1 MATDD
6 QQRPE
11 DPVAA
16 VERAADVLAA
26 LWTASQHELETR
38 VSASQF
44 QALTVIARHGRVN
57 LNGLAEAMG
66 AIPSSASRLCDRLQ
80 AAGFVARCESGH
92 SRREVELTL
101 TRSGRALMAEVSRL
115 RRREVARILAGMS
128 PADRL
133 HLVMGLTGFAEAAEP
148 AAVEPNA
155 AGSRG
160 RPA

>member
-6 QQRPE
+6 QQHPD
-11 DPVAA
+11 DPAAA

-26 LWTASQHELETR
+26 LWTASQHVLETR

-44 QALTVIARHGRVN
+44 QALTVIARHGKVN

-80 AAGFVARCESGH
+80 AAGFVTRSESSH

-101 TRSGRALMAEVSRL
+101 TRSGRALMAEVGRL
-115 RRREVARILAGMS
+115 RRQEITRILAGMS

-133 HLVMGLTGFAEAAEP
+133 HLLLGLTGFARAAESD
-148 AAVEPNA
+148 ADD
-155 AGSRG
+155 SRE